1 MTVTSALMQI
11 GYISYL
17 AAATGVYTLVRYLY
31 GSRHLDKTS
40 VAFVSLAAA
49 AMPVVVAIILVGL
62 GYPAIV
68 RDTSFTTYLLL
79 SSSIVVFF
87 AVFWP
92 IVIAKEGLQSP
103 TLHALF
109 KRDARTKPALVRM
122 MYGVVLAISAALF
135 YWLFAEDVAM
145 EPCRG
150 SRCRAAEMALA
161 LRGTNFG
168 PLLYASF
175 LNSMF
180 VAFASGALTLLLT
193 RHLSSDHR
201 DDSGNT

>member
-1 MTVTSALMQI
+1 MTLTSALLQI
-11 GYISYL
+11 GYLSYI
-17 AAATGVYTLVRYLY
+17 AAATGAYTLVRYLR
-31 GSRHLDKTS
+31 GSEPLDKTS
-40 VAFVSLAAA
+40 IFFVSLAAA

-92 IVIAKEGLQSP
+92 IVIAKEGLQSR

-109 KRDARTKPALVRM
+109 KRDARTKPPLVRM
-122 MYGVVLAISAALF
+122 MYGLVIAAAASLF
-135 YWLFAEDVAM
+135 YYFSVENGM

-161 LRGTNFG
+161 LRGTNFAA
-168 PLLYASF
+168 LLFASF

-193 RHLSSDHR
+193 RHLSSRHR
-201 DDSGNT
+201 DGSGDS

>member
-11 GYISYL
+11 GYLSYI
-17 AAATGVYTLVRYLY
+17 AAATGVYTLVRYLR
-31 GSRHLDKTS
+31 GSGPLDKTS
-40 VAFVSLAAA
+40 IFFVSLAAA
-49 AMPVVVAIILVGL
+49 AMPVVVAITLVGL

-92 IVIAKEGLQSP
+92 IVIAKEGLQSR

-122 MYGVVLAISAALF
+122 MYGLVLAAAATLS
-135 YWLFAEDVAM
+135 YWSFVEDVVM

-161 LRGTNFG
+161 LRGTNFA
-168 PLLYASF
+168 PLLLASF
-175 LNSMF
+175 FNSLF

-193 RHLSSDHR
+193 RHLSSRHR
-201 DDSGNT
+201 DGSGDS

>member
-11 GYISYL
+11 GYLSYI
-17 AAATGVYTLVRYLY
+17 AAATGVYTLVRYLR
-31 GSRHLDKTS
+31 GSKHLDKGDITL
-40 VAFVSLAAA
+40 VCLAAS

-92 IVIAKEGLQSP
+92 VVIAKEGLQSQ

-109 KRDARTKPALVRM
+109 KRDARTKSALVRM
-122 MYGVVLAISAALF
+122 MYGLVLIISAALI
-135 YWLFAEDVAM
+135 YWSFVENGM

-161 LRGTNFG
+161 LRGTNFA

-175 LNSMF
+175 LNSLF

-193 RHLSSDHR
+193 RHLSPHHR
-201 DDSGNT
+201 DGSGDS